1 MKEALNDLGGLRRR
15 SFRTLH
21 KWRKLQAVFAERSS
35 DRYASDVDRLLAKR
49 WAAGHAAAGQRA
61 LEVMREEGPSSPAV
75 SFGEAMDL
83 IDLAQPSVDEFR
95 EQQVERARA
104 AWAKLRAWAASR
116 DRR

>member
-1 MKEALNDLGGLRRR
+1 MKEALNDIGGLQRR
-15 SFRTLH
+15 SFRMPPNLCNI
-21 KWRKLQAVFAERSS
+21 QAVFAERCSG
-35 DRYASDVDRLLAKR
+35 RYASDVDPLLAKR
-49 WAAGHAAAGQRA
+49 WAAGHVAAGQRA
-61 LEVMREEGPSSPAV
+61 LEVMREEGPSSPDV

-83 IDLAQPSVDEFR
+83 IDLAQPTVDEFR